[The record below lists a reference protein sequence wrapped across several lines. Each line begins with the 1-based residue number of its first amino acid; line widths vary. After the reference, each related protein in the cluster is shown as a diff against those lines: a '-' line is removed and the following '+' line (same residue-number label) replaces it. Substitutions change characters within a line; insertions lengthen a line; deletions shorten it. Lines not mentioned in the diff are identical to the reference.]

1 MDVIK
6 VEPIDV
12 EKFQAENPQSRFR
25 ILDTAVLKPG
35 ICALCGSAGGD
46 GRQFVDFGKTMDW
59 YGCVYFCT
67 YCIGEAAKLLGLGNI
82 SEAFRKYEEMLL
94 KYGNEK
100 LESEYLRGRL
110 NAAMVLVRNCTCADS
125 GIGIPAV
132 ELPEAELIEPEPSGV
147 GDESAFGDEPNAD
160 ELDPIQGSDD
170 VSAASSDDEPESK
183 PARRTRKSS

>member
-67 YCIGEAAKLLGLGNI
+67 WCIGEAAALIGFAPKANYALALENNQQEI
-82 SEAFRKYEEMLL
+82 SRVDDLYVDAKV
-94 KYGNEK
+94 K
-100 LESEYLRGRL
+100 L